1 MIVQRYTSMGKSKV
15 QETHDAKNMC
25 SASELSIY
33 LMNYFLT
40 NFNTLHLIL
49 PIDIVKN
56 RLYIWEFSVYFEN
69 I

>member
-15 QETHDAKNMC
+15 QETHDAKNMF